1 MCGELGQLVKSKFLG
16 YGEDMNMSR
25 DIAGDYWN
33 QFRNNTK
40 SATAALSE
48 LIDNCLD
55 AGASKIQIDYTG
67 GVDGGLM
74 VKDDGEGM
82 DSDGLEKMFRLGGS
96 TRKQNANASGRY
108 GHGAKVGMAHFG
120 NVFEVVTVRDRLA
133 TKWKWDTEQDVN
145 SDIWKQGLRKFR
157 PNKTSKPNGT
167 EITVTSL
174 RRKRPPMERLA
185 EDLSWQFTPAIDKG
199 IQILLNGEK
208 LKSAQVPWEGI
219 VYLHSGEINGQKYS
233 MQYGRIN
240 KTVHGHSQYLGVH
253 CVRVNRYV
261 PDISEWR
268 DPVDAVP
275 LCCVVH
281 LEVNDK
287 SDWTLDSMKTAL
299 AEQSLR
305 DSLEC
310 EIRQVCKHEIEKFRQ
325 EDKEIQVQVFEGLL
339 NEMVSRVFART
350 QQGNQKATASEDGD
364 ATVLEGHE
372 KGKGGN
378 SSPRNQKKCTV
389 TDGDTHSAAG
399 GLLRFRFI
407 DLDDQFTAVHYD
419 KKEAKVVVSFNV
431 NSLAYDQQKPDHVM
445 YMVSAGYAIASKM
458 REDVRF
464 MQMIPQWTK
473 YMEERN
479 WGKDTNNIDS
489 RFCQWFQ
496 EKVLGISSSS
506 NTQSAA

>member
-1 MCGELGQLVKSKFLG
+1 
-16 YGEDMNMSR
+16 
-25 DIAGDYWN
+25 
-33 QFRNNTK
+33 
-40 SATAALSE
+40 
-48 LIDNCLD
+48 
-55 AGASKIQIDYTG
+55 
-67 GVDGGLM
+67 
-74 VKDDGEGM
+74 
-82 DSDGLEKMFRLGGS
+82 
-96 TRKQNANASGRY
+96 
-108 GHGAKVGMAHFG
+108 
-120 NVFEVVTVRDRLA
+120 
-133 TKWKWDTEQDVN
+133 
-145 SDIWKQGLRKFR
+145 
-157 PNKTSKPNGT
+157 
-167 EITVTSL
+167 
-174 RRKRPPMERLA
+174 
-185 EDLSWQFTPAIDKG
+185 
-199 IQILLNGEK
+199 
-208 LKSAQVPWEGI
+208 
-219 VYLHSGEINGQKYS
+219 
-233 MQYGRIN
+233 
-240 KTVHGHSQYLGVH
+240 
-253 CVRVNRYV
+253 
-261 PDISEWR
+261 
-268 DPVDAVP
+268 
-275 LCCVVH
+275 

-339 NEMVSRVFART
+339 NEMVSRVFARS

-364 ATVLEGHE
+364 ATVLEGSE
-372 KGKGGN
+372 KGEGGK

-389 TDGDTHSAAG
+389 TDGDSHSAAG

-464 MQMIPQWTK
+464 TQMIPQWTK

-479 WGKDTNNIDS
+479 WDEKTNNIDS

-496 EKVLGISSSS
+496 EKVLGISSSLD
-506 NTQSAA
+506 THSAA